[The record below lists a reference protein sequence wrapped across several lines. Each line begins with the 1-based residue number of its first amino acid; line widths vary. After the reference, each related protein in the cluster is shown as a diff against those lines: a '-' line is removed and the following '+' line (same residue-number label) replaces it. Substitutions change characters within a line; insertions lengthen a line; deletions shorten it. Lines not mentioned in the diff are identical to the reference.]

1 MKKLLSLFSFL
12 GFVGLLAF
20 VATPIYAQ
28 DIEDDVSAAEMSYND
43 ELDYGVD
50 EEEIALES
58 VNEED
63 ITIEGETDLDE
74 VKDITSILEDDEIEY
89 LFRDLDMNDWDTKV
103 ALWFLWLL
111 LWFGIVAWVIGLARI
126 ILAIVAMWKIFEKA
140 GEAGWKAIIP
150 IYNIY
155 IMYKIAWMKN
165 WFWWM
170 LLVPFCLWLIA
181 WFLSD
186 SASNIKEILSIIGV
200 LFSVVV
206 TIIATFKLPR
216 KFGWGVFT
224 SILYVLFTS
233 ICVLV
238 LGFWN
243 YKYEWKSEK
252 EPKTIVEA

>member
-89 LFRDLDMNDWDTKV
+89 LFRDLDMND
-103 ALWFLWLL
+103 
-111 LWFGIVAWVIGLARI
+111 
-126 ILAIVAMWKIFEKA
+126 
-140 GEAGWKAIIP
+140 
-150 IYNIY
+150 
-155 IMYKIAWMKN
+155 
-165 WFWWM
+165 
-170 LLVPFCLWLIA
+170 
-181 WFLSD
+181 
-186 SASNIKEILSIIGV
+186 
-200 LFSVVV
+200 
-206 TIIATFKLPR
+206 
-216 KFGWGVFT
+216 
-224 SILYVLFTS
+224 
-233 ICVLV
+233 
-238 LGFWN
+238 
-243 YKYEWKSEK
+243 
-252 EPKTIVEA
+252 